1 MNKKYESQ
9 EILEAVNMLLK
20 IGSNKKSI
28 VLKED
33 EEKPLE
39 LRNEVKNYESQ
50 KNSVPKNTE
59 KIVTIFGIPG
69 KFPLNKKVPLEK
81 S

>member
-59 KIVTIFGIPG
+59 KIIIQAE
-69 KFPLNKKVPLEK
+69 KFLKK
-81 S
+81 

>member
-20 IGSNKKSI
+20 SGSNKKSI

-39 LRNEVKNYESQ
+39 LRNEVKNYKSQ

-59 KIVTIFGIPG
+59 KIIIQAE
-69 KFPLNKKVPLEK
+69 KFLKK
-81 S
+81 

>member
-59 KIVTIFGIPG
+59 KIIIQAQ
-69 KFPLNKKVPLEK
+69 KFLKK
-81 S
+81 

>member
-1 MNKKYESQ
+1 
-9 EILEAVNMLLK
+9 MLLK

-59 KIVTIFGIPG
+59 KIIIQAE
-69 KFPLNKKVPLEK
+69 KFLKK
-81 S
+81 

>member
-20 IGSNKKSI
+20 SGSNKKSI

-59 KIVTIFGIPG
+59 KIIIQAE
-69 KFPLNKKVPLEK
+69 KFLKK
-81 S
+81 

>member
-20 IGSNKKSI
+20 SGSNKKSI

-39 LRNEVKNYESQ
+39 LRNEVKNYEIQ

-59 KIVTIFGIPG
+59 KIIIQAE
-69 KFPLNKKVPLEK
+69 KFLKK
-81 S
+81 